1 MGKIGKKFLM
11 KQIDEKTKQEIRLY
25 FHIHPKAKLDEVAK
39 LFEKKIGRVVNR
51 TTIREIKK
59 SKSPLE
65 EQAIVKAGKIWTDK
79 MAKNLA
85 SVMENNST
93 LTNKI
98 IAKGLILL
106 NHKLGNDPLTATEIS
121 NIITAMVRNK
131 SLTEGTWSFETT
143 IKPEDLN
150 KFKKLHD
157 LTTKAKELKI
167 TRKIGG
173 DAIGGI
179 REAGGGTEKDN

>member
-1 MGKIGKKFLM
+1 M

-65 EQAIVKAGKIWTDK
+65 EQAIVKAGKIWTDR
-79 MAKNLA
+79 MADDLA
-85 SVMENNST
+85 KIMENDT
-93 LTNKI
+93 KITNEV
-98 IAKGLILL
+98 IAKGMILL
-106 NHKLGNDPLTATEIS
+106 NEKLENEPLTATEIS
-121 NIITAMVRNK
+121 NIITAMVRK
-131 SLTEGTWSFETT
+131 KAITEGSWNFDVT
-143 IKPEDLN
+143 INPEDLN
-150 KFKKLHD
+150 KFKNLHD

-173 DAIGGI
+173 DAIGRIG
-179 REAGGGTEKDN
+179 EAGGGIEKDN